1 MSRLHRGS
9 SMAKPSGEKN
19 KMTNNKLQNGRIL
32 KGVVVS
38 DKMIKTVVVKV
49 SSLKKHPKYKKFFK
63 VSKKYKAHDE
73 ENQYHTRDQVLIKET
88 RPMSKEKRWTVV
100 NKVD

>member
-1 MSRLHRGS
+1 M
-9 SMAKPSGEKN
+9 N
-19 KMTNNKLQNGRIL
+19 QIQNPKSRIL

-38 DKMIKTVVVKV
+38 DKMTKTVVVKV
-49 SSLKKHPKYKKFFK
+49 SSLKKHSKYKKYFK

-73 ENQYHTRDQVLIKET
+73 ENQFHTGDEVLIKEI
-88 RPMSKEKRWTVV
+88 RPMSKEKRWTIV